1 MSATAAAVSATT
13 AACQAVSLS
22 DWRNL
27 LAVIW
32 DFLRLSLFS
41 LGGGNTLLNEY
52 HHMAVEQYC
61 WLSSRQFADIYAI
74 AEASPGPSSMIVG
87 LRGDGGCRE
96 GGSPLGAAQRP
107 GRRDID
113 SLAFHRLDGGGR
125 LWFGLHVHENAPHA
139 RAHHD
144 AARGH
149 ADARRRHGCALQLR
163 ARGAVGPPLASRLA
177 LETLRHER
185 VLRGHVRYSALCAG
199 RASLPVAGLDGLRR
213 ATAVPQADH
222 ERTLVVGINQT
233 NAVAE
238 HQSQLMTESGTW
250 QNVRTDAGIPDM
262 DGHASRNQL
271 AIAGL
276 QGQGLFEHGAK
287 IQPG

>member
-87 LRGDGGCRE
+87 LLGMGAAVKEGALWALLSGLVAEISILLPSTLLMVVAALSWNRMRNSPWRVAFERGLGPITLGILFSVGLKILRISDHDTPAYAVSLVVCVLMLRTKI
-96 GGSPLGAAQRP
+96 SPL
-107 GRRDID
+107 
-113 SLAFHRLDGGGR
+113 
-125 LWFGLHVHENAPHA
+125 WFMA
-139 RAHHD
+139 
-144 AARGH
+144 
-149 ADARRRHGCALQLR
+149 
-163 ARGAVGPPLASRLA
+163 
-177 LETLRHER
+177 
-185 VLRGHVRYSALCAG
+185 
-199 RASLPVAGLDGLRR
+199 VAGLMGALGLVNR
-213 ATAVPQADH
+213 
-222 ERTLVVGINQT
+222 
-233 NAVAE
+233 
-238 HQSQLMTESGTW
+238 
-250 QNVRTDAGIPDM
+250 
-262 DGHASRNQL
+262 
-271 AIAGL
+271 
-276 QGQGLFEHGAK
+276 
-287 IQPG
+287 